1 MPNTGLPG
9 ILFIMDMDSPPSIHT
24 ETRSGHGLVNL
35 STACPGVIV
44 DLRYATTGNFFK
56 ARLYDGDQGWLLAAT
71 ARRLAA
77 AASAAAKHGCR
88 LVVLDA
94 YRPLSVQVLMWNIL
108 PDPEFVA
115 PANRGSIHN
124 RGAAVDVT
132 LADPAGNEL
141 PMPSGFDEFS
151 ERASHLY
158 ADGDAAAL
166 ANRDLLRSCMEQA
179 GFKAYDAEWW
189 HYSDPE
195 TRSSPLIDIP
205 LSKLGN
211 QPMIDTA

>member
-1 MPNTGLPG
+1 MKPDG
-9 ILFIMDMDSPPSIHT
+9 SPA
-24 ETRSGHGLVNL
+24 HGLVNL
-35 STACPGVIV
+35 SLACPGVII

-71 ARRLAA
+71 AKRLAA
-77 AASAAAKHGCR
+77 AAAAAAVHGCR

-94 YRPLSVQVLMWNIL
+94 YRPLAVQALMWDML
-108 PDPEFVA
+108 PDPDFVA
-115 PANRGSIHN
+115 PASRGSIHN

-132 LADPAGNEL
+132 LADIAGNGL
-141 PMPSGFDEFS
+141 PMPSDFDEFS
-151 ERASHLY
+151 ERASHRY

-166 ANRDLLRSCMEQA
+166 ANRDLLRSCMVQA

-195 TRSSPLIDIP
+195 TRDSPLLDIP
-205 LSKLGN
+205 LSELQN
-211 QPMIDTA
+211 QPMIDVP

>member
-1 MPNTGLPG
+1 MESNETP
-9 ILFIMDMDSPPSIHT
+9 DAASPDGSPA
-24 ETRSGHGLVNL
+24 HGLVDL
-35 STACPGVIV
+35 AAACPGVIV
-44 DLRYATTGNFFK
+44 DLRYATTRNFFK
-56 ARLYDGDQGWLLAAT
+56 TRLYDGDRGWLLAAT
-71 ARRLAA
+71 AKRLAA
-77 AASAAAKHGCR
+77 AAAIAAMHGCR

-94 YRPLSVQVLMWNIL
+94 YRPLAVQALMWDIL

-115 PANRGSIHN
+115 PASRGSIHN

-132 LADPAGNEL
+132 LADSAGNEL
-141 PMPSGFDEFS
+141 AMPSGFDEFS

-158 ADGDAAAL
+158 AGGDAASL
-166 ANRDLLRSCMEQA
+166 SNRDLLRSCMERA

-205 LSKLGN
+205 LSKLDN
-211 QPMIDTA
+211 RPMIDTA